1 MTYAFQRT
9 SQITH
14 SCFFD
19 MEIKEVGI
27 AVPRLYARTEVS
39 CDAQGLLW
47 PSNNLQYF
55 SSLTHALS
63 TLPPTPPPPPESGM
77 TFSLFLLSIQIL
89 PLCLFVFSGLK

>member
-9 SQITH
+9 SQVTH

-39 CDAQGLLW
+39 CDAQGLLR

-63 TLPPTPPPPPESGM
+63 TPLPPPESGM